1 MKNIVFVSPPAA
13 GKGTQSK
20 LISEKYNI
28 PHISTG
34 DLLREEIN
42 NQTKLGKEI
51 KEIIDS
57 GEFVSDEI
65 ITKLLYNRLSME
77 DCNNGFILDGYP
89 RNLNQAKIY
98 EELLQSLN
106 KDLGKIIFLN
116 IDKETALNRIS
127 GRLVCPTCGASY
139 NTNVASLSP
148 KEENICDKCKSHLSK
163 RSDDDIDTFSKRFD
177 IYLEKTNPL
186 LEYYK
191 LKNVLE
197 EIKIDKDTTSNET
210 FESINEILRR

>member
-139 NTNVASLSP
+139 NTNVASLSQ
-148 KEENICDKCKSHLSK
+148 KEENICDNCKSHLSK

-210 FESINEILRR
+210 FESINKILRR